1 MHETLGQYLQEQR
14 EQQGI
19 SLERV
24 SEETH
29 IRLHYLRALEQDD
42 YPSLPSPV
50 QAKGF
55 LRLISSFL
63 HLDPVLLLT
72 AWEQNGVLSLPKHES
87 FQETPPQPA
96 AEQDDNT
103 TLIPVKADEA
113 ISLQQTADLLKHLPS
128 DSAIPHPVTADEIDD
143 LTINDAPQVENDLGE
158 DMVTA
163 DEMFRRIGEMLKT
176 RRKMMQM
183 SLKDAENLTHIRAQN
198 LESMEESRFD
208 RLPAGIQ
215 TRGMLQSYSQFLAF
229 ENDEILNLYAE
240 ALQIQHKERL
250 AFESS
255 STKNKKKPFTKVS
268 HPSFLRKFFSADL
281 IVGSILIMVII
292 GVGILSITKVISTNR
307 SDRRLEEG
315 ITQTNIAALSATPTT
330 PPKPTQTSTP
340 SPTSDVVV
348 IEANE
353 TVTQEGEQADF
364 PINPAARIQV
374 NLVANQRTFL
384 RVTVDGEVVFNGR
397 TVPGN
402 AYQYSAEEQIDLL
415 CGNGSALSM
424 VLYQD
429 QKETVLGTL
438 GNVGQVVQMS
448 LRPDMI
454 ITPTA
459 LPTLTPTVT
468 NTPQATATMDS
479 VDEPQPTST
488 P

>member
-1 MHETLGQYLQEQR
+1 
-14 EQQGI
+14 
-19 SLERV
+19 
-24 SEETH
+24 
-29 IRLHYLRALEQDD
+29 
-42 YPSLPSPV
+42 
-50 QAKGF
+50 
-55 LRLISSFL
+55 
-63 HLDPVLLLT
+63 
-72 AWEQNGVLSLPKHES
+72 
-87 FQETPPQPA
+87 
-96 AEQDDNT
+96 
-103 TLIPVKADEA
+103 
-113 ISLQQTADLLKHLPS
+113 
-128 DSAIPHPVTADEIDD
+128 
-143 LTINDAPQVENDLGE
+143 
-158 DMVTA
+158 
-163 DEMFRRIGEMLKT
+163 
-176 RRKMMQM
+176 
-183 SLKDAENLTHIRAQN
+183 
-198 LESMEESRFD
+198 
-208 RLPAGIQ
+208 
-215 TRGMLQSYSQFLAF
+215 
-229 ENDEILNLYAE
+229 
-240 ALQIQHKERL
+240 
-250 AFESS
+250 
-255 STKNKKKPFTKVS
+255 
-268 HPSFLRKFFSADL
+268 
-281 IVGSILIMVII
+281 MVII

-397 TVPGN
+397 TIPGN

-424 VLYQD
+424 VFYQD